1 MEFAVHMRNEK
12 TGEKRIKKVVA
23 ENIDGAHWSGF
34 GYKSEWVWEGTE
46 PFRNISE
53 KVKHIG
59 NGFYVK
65 L

>member
-12 TGEKRIKKVVA
+12 TGE
-23 ENIDGAHWSGF
+23 
-34 GYKSEWVWEGTE
+34 EWMWKGTE
-46 PFRNISE
+46 PFHNVSE
-53 KVKHIG
+53 NVKHIG